1 MGANFDNHLKPKRT
15 GRGESTLPGKGPR
28 LDDLDLHSSARLLH
42 YYILKYVSFF
52 FIVDDECYLEMY
64 VFMHVFDSVDSIL
77 WRLKGSIDAFVSVS
91 V

>member
-52 FIVDDECYLEMY
+52 LLLTTNVTWKCMFSCMSLTLWT
-64 VFMHVFDSVDSIL
+64 VFC
-77 WRLKGSIDAFVSVS
+77 GG
-91 V
+91 